1 MNRDTLTVFHEL
13 MKKGWIGRKENPLA
27 WTAVQEDDVY
37 SELVEMGKEL
47 DLTVTTE
54 GPENVTGDEYS
65 ENMKKLA
72 ENWLGKLEGAQD
84 SKKLNERYGILNKL
98 LIKFRADDL
107 FTEDGQQIRPTEKLQ
122 DLMPYVLRK
131 ERAVEVN
138 RWLEGSSDA
147 EDH

>member
-1 MNRDTLTVFHEL
+1 M
-13 MKKGWIGRKENPLA
+13 
-27 WTAVQEDDVY
+27 
-37 SELVEMGKEL
+37 
-47 DLTVTTE
+47 
-54 GPENVTGDEYS
+54 TGDEYS